1 MMRVFGIFKIQKEE
15 RWLAILMLVFLC
27 GINAVVIA
35 HFYDIF
41 TLVGGNYQMRFIRQ
55 FVVSGFDPITYDVL
69 SDWSARYNVYRHPL
83 LAFYMFIP
91 YLINQG
97 LMTVTG
103 LNCALF
109 LAVIIQ
115 IFCAFYSAIFLS
127 RIFREVIG
135 LTSGIT
141 FILTFF
147 YFSFAY
153 IMVSAV
159 VPDHF
164 VISMM
169 LLLLALYVSG
179 RRMKSGRALKA
190 WQTAL
195 YFVLTA
201 GTTLNNGLKIFLSG
215 LFVNGKKFFRIKYL
229 LLGIIIPTALLWGFA
244 RFEYKKFV
252 WPGEMARKEAK
263 AKKKA
268 AEEKK
273 RKEIQLAEAAK
284 VASKKDVSS
293 KDSVKKD
300 TTVPKRRVVKKVTA
314 KQGAPFMSGEFMRW
328 SDATTSRTE
337 SLVENLM
344 GESLQLHQDYLLGDV
359 LRYRPLFVQYNWWIS
374 YVVEGMIGLLFLV
387 GIWFGR
393 RSKFLWM
400 VMSYFAL
407 DMALHMGLGFGLNEV
422 YIMTAHW
429 AYAIP
434 IAVAFLLKNIRQKYQ
449 CYLVVLV
456 ALLTCYLL
464 GYNTTL
470 LVSHFV

>member
-1 MMRVFGIFKIQKEE
+1 MRVFNIFKIQKEE

-27 GINAVVIA
+27 GINAVVVA
-35 HFYDIF
+35 HYYDVF
-41 TLVGGNYQMRFIRQ
+41 TIVGGNYQMRFIRQ
-55 FVVSGFDPITYDVL
+55 FVVSGFDPITYDVI

-97 LMTVTG
+97 LMAVTG

-109 LAVIIQ
+109 LAVIMQ
-115 IFCAFYSAIFLS
+115 VLCAFYAAIFLS
-127 RIFREVIG
+127 RIFREAIG
-135 LTSGIT
+135 LSSGIA
-141 FILTFF
+141 FMLTFF

-153 IMVSAV
+153 IMVSAI

-164 VISMM
+164 IISMM

-179 RRMKSGRALKA
+179 RRMRSGRPLKA

-229 LLGIIIPTALLWGFA
+229 LFGVIIPAALLWGFA

-268 AEEKK
+268 AEERKK
-273 RKEIQLAEAAK
+273 KEIQLAEAAK
-284 VASKKDVSS
+284 VANKDAVSP

-300 TTVPKRRVVKKVTA
+300 STKPKRRVVKKVTA

-344 GESLQLHQDYLLGDV
+344 GEGIQLHQDYLLCDG
-359 LRYRPLFVQYNWWIS
+359 LRYRPLFVHYNWWIS
-374 YVVEGMIGLLFLV
+374 YVVEAIIGVLFMV

-393 RSKFLWM
+393 RSKFFWM

-429 AYAIP
+429 AYVIP
-434 IAVAFLLKNIRQKYQ
+434 IAVAFLMKNIRPQYRW
-449 CYLVVLV
+449 YMVVLV
-456 ALLTCYLL
+456 ALLTIYLL